1 MSSPGDIPDPRI
13 EPRSPALWADSLL
26 SKPPGKFSL
35 INSDFIAVVVDVL
48 TILIF
53 VAKTIYTDSSLTS
66 WEQSLRAI

>member
-1 MSSPGDIPDPRI
+1 MSSPGDIPNPRI

-35 INSDFIAVVVDVL
+35 INSDFVVVVDVL
-48 TILIF
+48 TILVF
-53 VAKTIYTDSSLTS
+53 VAKTIYTGSSLAS